1 MTSNEV
7 THYLRLRW
15 TACYMLFDDD
25 RFLRAHSAFLN
36 IADQIAEEINRG
48 GAICDSAWLDAFNL
62 SLAQKIEGLID
73 AFLCDNNSSR
83 AEVETEIAEKSMWLA
98 GKYECQRVALS
109 EKGDVRGC
117 AKPTTP

>member
-25 RFLRAHSAFLN
+25 RFLRAHDAFLN
-36 IADQIAEEINRG
+36 ISDQIVEEINHG
-48 GAICDSAWLDAFNL
+48 NAICKDAWLDAFNL

-73 AFLCDNNSSR
+73 AFLCDHSSSR
-83 AEVETEIAEKSMWLA
+83 AEVETEIAEKSVWLA
-98 GKYECQRVALS
+98 GKYECQHMAL
-109 EKGDVRGC
+109 
-117 AKPTTP
+117 

>member
-1 MTSNEV
+1 
-7 THYLRLRW
+7 
-15 TACYMLFDDD
+15 MLFDDD

-62 SLAQKIEGLID
+62 SPAQKIERFID
-73 AFLCDNNSSR
+73 AFLCDNNCGR
-83 AEVETEIAEKSMWLA
+83 AEVEAEIPGKSMWLA

-117 AKPTTP
+117 AKPTIP